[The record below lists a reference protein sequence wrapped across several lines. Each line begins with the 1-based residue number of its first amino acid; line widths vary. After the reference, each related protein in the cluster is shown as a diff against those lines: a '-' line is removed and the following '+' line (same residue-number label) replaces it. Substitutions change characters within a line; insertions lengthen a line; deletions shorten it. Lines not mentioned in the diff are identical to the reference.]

1 MKNSTKIIIAIT
13 ALILVACGK
22 SESADKTVANSA
34 SEKKALVEASS
45 SPLSSREP
53 SMNASPL
60 GIELGYANLAGVK
73 QVLGKQ
79 TNLTEVGTNE
89 HSGGVMLVSDGQ
101 GLGVEGLTKL
111 VAIFDKTKTL
121 VAVVMTM
128 PKNVNS
134 TYSKLSEKYKTVSN
148 NIDLF
153 MGNGSAKL
161 EKGDSWVMIEA
172 PHLSF
177 QMDVMYATKGFMADV
192 ERDNEDS
199 RAKKEQEQKSK
210 L

>member
-1 MKNSTKIIIAIT
+1 
-13 ALILVACGK
+13 
-22 SESADKTVANSA
+22 
-34 SEKKALVEASS
+34 
-45 SPLSSREP
+45 
-53 SMNASPL
+53 
-60 GIELGYANLAGVK
+60 
-73 QVLGKQ
+73 
-79 TNLTEVGTNE
+79 
-89 HSGGVMLVSDGQ
+89 MLVSDGQ